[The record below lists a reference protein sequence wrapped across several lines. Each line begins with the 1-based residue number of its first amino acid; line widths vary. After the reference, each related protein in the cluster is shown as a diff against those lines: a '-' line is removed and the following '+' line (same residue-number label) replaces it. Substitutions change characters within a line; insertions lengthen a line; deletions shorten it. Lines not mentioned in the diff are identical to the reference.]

1 MIAYLSQNA
10 DKRIFDAF
18 RREGFDAVPLAPF
31 SALSHP
37 VDTHADMLLC
47 DVGDTVFV
55 HEDYQSEFKGFK
67 NIVKIM
73 KKFQANIQTT
83 FYSTLPLLA
92 KMRLPTLNLHRKA
105 CLTILK
111 ATVLQFTTFRRAM
124 RIALPV
130 S

>member
-18 RREGFDAVPLAPF
+18 RQEGFDAVPLAPF

-55 HEDYQSEFKGFK
+55 HEDYQLELNGFK
-67 NIVKIM
+67 
-73 KKFQANIQTT
+73 KKEHLENFQ
-83 FYSTLPLLA
+83 LL
-92 KMRLPTLNLHRKA
+92 KSPSGSSKR
-105 CLTILK
+105 TIS
-111 ATVLQFTTFRRAM
+111 Q
-124 RIALPV
+124 
-130 S
+130 SY